1 MRGRETEDEGEWV
14 VGGWLPEALDISPA
28 DVEQWRPA
36 ILLITASI
44 PSYFFLLLCL
54 MFFVLSLL
62 SFSLSIYLRFLNR
75 LIS

>member
-14 VGGWLPEALDISPA
+14 VRGWLPEALDISPA

-62 SFSLSIYLRFLNR
+62 SFSLSIYLRCLNR

>member
-44 PSYFFLLLCL
+44 PSFFFLPSSVFNVLCFL
-54 MFFVLSLL
+54 FHLHLS
-62 SFSLSIYLRFLNR
+62 SVSLSCSFF
-75 LIS
+75 